1 MNCTPIKCL
10 ETKKVK
16 PNKMPLPPAKPPDSQ
31 PSSEVL
37 QQRTVRILMQSS
49 TSDQVSDFA
58 YLISYDYKKLDVR
71 LIPLYSQCSD
81 SEYQQPIS
89 TVMSFSKIMNLI
101 CLLNPRTI
109 NFINSPKRSTKLLK
123 RYFLSR

>member
-1 MNCTPIKCL
+1 MNYTPIKCL

-49 TSDQVSDFA
+49 TSDQVSDSHYHLELAFE
-58 YLISYDYKKLDVR
+58 LGIFTQLFK
-71 LIPLYSQCSD
+71 P
-81 SEYQQPIS
+81 E
-89 TVMSFSKIMNLI
+89 
-101 CLLNPRTI
+101 
-109 NFINSPKRSTKLLK
+109 
-123 RYFLSR
+123 